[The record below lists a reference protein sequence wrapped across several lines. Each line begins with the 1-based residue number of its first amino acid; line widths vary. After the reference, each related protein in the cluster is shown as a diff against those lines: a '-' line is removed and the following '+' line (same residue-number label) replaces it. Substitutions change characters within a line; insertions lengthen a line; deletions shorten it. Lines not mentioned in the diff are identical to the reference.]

1 MSTSFQI
8 AQQVWLTLKLEQEKL
23 GSGQE
28 TGIKCIQ
35 MYSLAYKSKDGG
47 IIYQCFTFLNRGYT
61 KVKGNEVKRIQC
73 QPIGYMS
80 I

>member
-1 MSTSFQI
+1 
-8 AQQVWLTLKLEQEKL
+8 
-23 GSGQE
+23 
-28 TGIKCIQ
+28 

-47 IIYQCFTFLNRGYT
+47 IIYQRFTLLNRGYT